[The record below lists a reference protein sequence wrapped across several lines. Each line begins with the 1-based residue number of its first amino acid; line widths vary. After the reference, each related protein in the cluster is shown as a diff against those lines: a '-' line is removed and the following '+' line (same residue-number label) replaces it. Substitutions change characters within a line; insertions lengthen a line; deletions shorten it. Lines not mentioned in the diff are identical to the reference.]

1 MRTLKNESF
10 AFSPTR
16 TGFVLL
22 IIITSQNFRIL
33 SASKKKCAEFFE
45 NRKFFEKLFPKRS
58 PKLSYRFPSYKVSSK
73 FSNLKKGAQFLG
85 THEFHTM
92 GIRALKPNCV
102 KSLKKR
108 ARIFSFTIMFQ
119 NITLCVKFRIF

>member
-1 MRTLKNESF
+1 MISLKTIYAIRNGGSYKFEFNDTNAIGVPLEEEFWADLLKNSSEWGLGIF
-10 AFSPTR
+10 LQDWVPH
-16 TGFVLL
+16 
-22 IIITSQNFRIL
+22 TSLKVQFY
-33 SASKKKCAEFFE
+33 CFF
-45 NRKFFEKLFPKRS
+45 KLFDYIIHV
-58 PKLSYRFPSYKVSSK
+58 LFM
-73 FSNLKKGAQFLG
+73 G

-108 ARIFSFTIMFQ
+108 ARIFSFTIMAQ